1 MPLIDRA
8 DSLLVVVDTQPRF
21 YAHPTHTEDERA
33 EATAT
38 LHRIV
43 WLAGIARRLDIPA
56 VVVVEGPERNGA
68 TAAPLL
74 ERLQPDVPTFTKPT
88 FGLAEQPEIVDA
100 VRATQ
105 RGTVGLVGFETDVCV
120 AQSAIGLLELGFRAV
135 VPEDAVYSTGELQ
148 HRRGLARMSD
158 AGVER
163 SHCKGLV
170 YEWLREVESGLE
182 LLRADAAEHGEP
194 PVRL

>member
-1 MPLIDRA
+1 MPLVDRA

-21 YAHPTHTEDERA
+21 YAHPTHSEDERA
-33 EATAT
+33 EATAA

-43 WLAGIARRLDIPA
+43 WLAGVARRLDIPA
-56 VVVVEGPERNGA
+56 VVVEEGPERNGS
-68 TAAPLL
+68 TAPQLL
-74 ERLQPDVPTFTKPT
+74 ERLPPETPAFTKPT
-88 FGLAEQPEIVDA
+88 FGLADQPGIVDA
-100 VRATQ
+100 IRGIQ
-105 RGTVGLVGFETDVCV
+105 RGTAVLVGFETDVCV

-148 HRRGLARMSD
+148 HRRGLARMTD

-163 SHCKGLV
+163 SHCKGLA
-170 YEWLREVESGLE
+170 YEWLREVDVGLE